1 MNLFVLQEEERDGV
15 WSSSE
20 DPLQRL
26 HTPRADAAI
35 RSRPLSD
42 LYPFYNPAERSGP
55 AYLLSGCGA
64 QVQPI
69 TTCPEENGFNGIN
82 ASAWSSPVIGQPE
95 GKPSR
100 IMKLFSNSK
109 KGPAPAQSSGV
120 TEQPSWPGLSGLGVV
135 DSFKKLR
142 STVLQGIQSKG
153 ASISDGESFSSS
165 NQYLPT
171 GTGVGHE
178 ASNHVTEGY
187 GVPNGNFDDRNT
199 VRSLCDSDFEDCYD
213 DDDEEGNADG
223 PARNTVFSRSI
234 RRAYGPGRISLSD
247 AANRKL
253 VGKSPGVSDY
263 GQKGHQSTNVNSQ
276 QEKISQTSNV
286 KVLSRLSRS
295 AENLHNFKAPF
306 RRSAPASA
314 ASVPDEELQRP
325 VKAHRAT
332 GIQRTASASS
342 VDLQDHPLSQRKN
355 PVKTKGPMLKLVGSV
370 TDLAVRR
377 RQTPSPSPTSP
388 SPMSPLSRLHDDY
401 SRRAPCLTSSERRQ
415 RPSPIRAR
423 VLSVGHVPLVHPQP
437 TEDPSREQQ
446 EVFSPVFGDRSET
459 DGSTSPGNSA
469 RNDSTTEAPTPEEE
483 CDSTTL
489 SQKAPSQK
497 QEPTDMTTLPLM
509 VGKELC
515 AQENSLLVCPS
526 SGGAIWLIA
535 NIET

>member
-1 MNLFVLQEEERDGV
+1 MFLREDESTADQVRSRLLDQRHSLERHSHQ
-15 WSSSE
+15 WSWRKAESSS
-20 DPLQRL
+20 
-26 HTPRADAAI
+26 
-35 RSRPLSD
+35 D
-42 LYPFYNPAERSGP
+42 LVPVRMHWKKRGMGSGP
-55 AYLLSGCGA
+55 AAKIPSSA
-64 QVQPI
+64 STPPEPTQPSEADPSVI
-69 TTCPEENGFNGIN
+69 YTRFTTRRREVYR
-82 ASAWSSPVIGQPE
+82 A
-95 GKPSR
+95 
-100 IMKLFSNSK
+100 
-109 KGPAPAQSSGV
+109 KGPASVMGSPSLHPISTCLLVLVLAMKPVITSQRD
-120 TEQPSWPGLSGLGVV
+120 TEFLMEIL
-135 DSFKKLR
+135 
-142 STVLQGIQSKG
+142 TTGI
-153 ASISDGESFSSS
+153 
-165 NQYLPT
+165 
-171 GTGVGHE
+171 
-178 ASNHVTEGY
+178 
-187 GVPNGNFDDRNT
+187 
-199 VRSLCDSDFEDCYD
+199 
-213 DDDEEGNADG
+213 
-223 PARNTVFSRSI
+223 
-234 RRAYGPGRISLSD
+234 
-247 AANRKL
+247 
-253 VGKSPGVSDY
+253 
-263 GQKGHQSTNVNSQ
+263 
-276 QEKISQTSNV
+276 
-286 KVLSRLSRS
+286 
-295 AENLHNFKAPF
+295 

-401 SRRAPCLTSSERRQ
+401 SRRALCLTSSERRQ

-469 RNDSTTEAPTPEEE
+469 RNDSTTEAPPPEEE

-509 VGKELC
+509 ESSDLQMKKALLEAEDVSPATSSTPEPPSPAEG
-515 AQENSLLVCPS
+515 AQTSSSETVSVKPRQRGGRQRPRPISDYGQLVSRTHSIPENAAEQHAKDRTADALLQKDCTGGFCESPENPS
-526 SGGAIWLIA
+526 GSINGDVQNRRQRPLSMIGGVDVFPPSAAEKDERLSSVSF
-535 NIET
+535 